1 MTDNL
6 LTGDIAAPAKPVSDG
21 SPAGLPAGLP
31 PQFWD
36 AAAGNL
42 KLEELLK
49 AYQELERRLAEAAQR
64 PASIDDYAVDCSHG
78 LFEPD
83 PDVNGRLFDA
93 GYSPQQA
100 QLLYDLAAERL
111 LPMLQNMAADL
122 QAEREMER
130 LVAHFGGQEKWR
142 AVSRQLLAWGKR
154 NLPEAAVEGLA
165 TTYDGVMALYR
176 MMKGDGPTALKG
188 DGGGDGASEDEL
200 RALMRDP
207 RYWRDRDQSVV
218 AKVTEGYRRLY
229 PDE

>member
-6 LTGDIAAPAKPVSDG
+6 LTGDIAGAPKNPGA
-21 SPAGLPAGLP
+21 PAGLP

-36 AAAGNL
+36 AASGNL

-49 AYQELERRLAEAAQR
+49 AYQDLERRLAEAAQR
-64 PASIDDYAVDCSHG
+64 PASVDDYAVDCSHG

-83 PDVNGRLFDA
+83 PDVNGRLFEA
-93 GYSPQQA
+93 GFSPQQA

-111 LPMLQNMAADL
+111 LPTLQGLAADL

-130 LVAHFGGQEKWR
+130 LVAHFGGPEKWR

-176 MMKGDGPTALKG
+176 MMKGDGPAALKG
-188 DGGGDGASEDEL
+188 DGGQGGVSEDEL

-229 PDE
+229 PDD

>member
-6 LTGDIAAPAKPVSDG
+6 LTGDLAGAPKPPG
-21 SPAGLPAGLP
+21 APAGLP

-36 AAAGNL
+36 AASGNL

-49 AYQELERRLAEAAQR
+49 AYQDLERRLAEAAQR
-64 PASIDDYAVDCSHG
+64 PTSVDDYAVDCSHG

-83 PDVNGRLFDA
+83 VEVNGRLFEA
-93 GYSPQQA
+93 GFSPQQA

-111 LPMLQNMAADL
+111 LPTLQGLAADL

-130 LVAHFGGQEKWR
+130 LIEHFGDAEKWR
-142 AVSRQLLAWGKR
+142 TVSRQLLAWGKR
-154 NLPEAAVEGLA
+154 NLPDAAVEGLA
-165 TTYDGVMALYR
+165 STYDGVMALYR
-176 MMKGDGPTALKG
+176 MMKGDGPAALKG
-188 DGGGDGASEDEL
+188 DGGQGGASEDEL

-218 AKVTEGYRRLY
+218 GKVTEGYRRLY
-229 PDE
+229 PDD